1 MAQLFTNNAYGSL
14 ASAASNST
22 TTLTLATGNGARFP
36 SPSGGDYFL
45 ATLIGLDS
53 NGSETSWE
61 VVKVT
66 ARATDTLTVVRGQ
79 ESTTAVAWAAGS
91 RIELRVTA
99 RTMGSLLPFS
109 GGTLTGPISSETYL
123 DFRTKGV
130 PQFLVMNT
138 DNAVNQIR
146 VTGSSTGQHSK
157 IQTYGTDA
165 SIGLTIQSKGAGS
178 FLFQDDLG
186 ARGLLVSPVASA
198 VNYLQTVSAVTGAA
212 PYMTAAGTDAN
223 VSLVLASK
231 GTGNVLLSANSATA
245 LAVWNPASA
254 VNAVIINGN
263 TTGNGPS
270 ISSTGSDA
278 NITLNLSAKGS
289 YPVAVNSPLLAGKAI
304 NETRVAIPAS
314 AIDLAA
320 GNYFTKT
327 ISTASTLTVSNVPA
341 AGTSASFILDLT
353 NGGSAV
359 ITWWTGVKWSGGTA
373 PTLTAAGRDVLGFF
387 THDGGTTW
395 TGLLLGKDVK

>member
-1 MAQLFTNNAYGSL
+1 MAQLFTNNAFGSL
-14 ASAASNST
+14 ASSASNST

-99 RTMGSLLPFS
+99 GTMGSLLPFS

-146 VTGSSTGQHSK
+146 VTGSATGQYSK

-198 VNYLQTVSAVTGAA
+198 VNYFQCIGAISGGA
-212 PYMTAAGTDAN
+212 PYLAASGTDTNISA
-223 VSLVLASK
+223 VLASK
-231 GTGNVLLSANSATA
+231 GTGNVLLSANGKTA
-245 LAVWNPASA
+245 FVAWNPVNA
-254 VNAVIINGN
+254 VNAISVNGN
-263 TTGNGPS
+263 TAGYGPY
-270 ISSTGSDA
+270 ISPTGSDTD
-278 NITLNLSAKGS
+278 ITLNIAAKGAGS
-289 YPVAVNSPLLAGKAI
+289 IALSSPLLSGKAI
-304 NETRVAIPAS
+304 NETKVAISAS
-314 AIDLAA
+314 AIDLTA
-320 GNYFTKT
+320 GNVFTKT
-327 ISTASTLTVSNVPA
+327 ISGATTFTVSGTPA
-341 AGTSASFILDLT
+341 SGTVASFILELT
-353 NGGSAV
+353 NPGANVTFWS
-359 ITWWTGVKWSGGTA
+359 GVKWAGGTA
-373 PTLTAAGRDVLGFF
+373 PTLTTTGTDVLGFY

-395 TGLLLGKDVK
+395 RGLVLAKDSK